1 MDLRVEEAQRD
12 MDAFELYDDMREED
26 MMECIG
32 LMHHPKDAVKLALES
47 SDKCYSLRGSDGL
60 YCSFGVTPCIV
71 AENVGIV
78 WLLGTR
84 RLATAKKYFTKNS
97 QKWVDEMMK
106 DFDYLTN
113 VVMKTNTLSMRWLK
127 WLGADF
133 TNSIYD
139 GYMSFKL
146 ERK

>member
-1 MDLRVEEAQRD
+1 MGLRVEQAQPD

-32 LMHHPKDAVKLALES
+32 LMHHPKDAVNIS
-47 SDKCYSLRGSDGL
+47 FQNSIKCYSLRDNDGL
-60 YCSFGVTPCIV
+60 YCSFGVVPND
-71 AENVGIV
+71 NVGVV

-84 RLATAKKYFTKNS
+84 RLEGAKKYFVKNS
-97 QKWVDEMMK
+97 QKWVDEMMHG
-106 DFDYLTN
+106 FDYLTN

-127 WLGADF
+127 WLGAEFNDCQ
-133 TNSIYD
+133 YD
-139 GYMSFKL
+139 GYMSFIL